1 MEFSLASASADSV
14 LSNPPDNTNTVA
26 LTLNESKASNRG
38 NMTVSLFNTSAKIT
52 TFLKS
57 YFIYKNP
64 SSS

>member
-1 MEFSLASASADSV
+1 MEFAFASVVAASV
-14 LSNPPDNTNTVA
+14 LKRPPVNTNIEA
-26 LTLNESKASNRG
+26 LTLKESKAINRG